1 MCPKRSKAIHKRTTE
16 TNAAKD
22 EIDDKKW
29 KERKRDEERN
39 EWEKNARETAD
50 TSGEGETL
58 PDPQGAG
65 VPA

>member
-1 MCPKRSKAIHKRTTE
+1 MKREKKRQR
-16 TNAAKD
+16 
-22 EIDDKKW
+22 KKMNEN
-29 KERKRDEERN
+29 KKRN
-39 EWEKNARETAD
+39 TRETAD

>member
-1 MCPKRSKAIHKRTTE
+1 MRQRGIKR
-16 TNAAKD
+16 
-22 EIDDKKW
+22 
-29 KERKRDEERN
+29 
-39 EWEKNARETAD
+39 KNAKETAD

>member
-1 MCPKRSKAIHKRTTE
+1 MKLMI
-16 TNAAKD
+16 
-22 EIDDKKW
+22 
-29 KERKRDEERN
+29 RN
-39 EWEKNARETAD
+39 EKREKETKKKMNENKKRNARETAD